1 LLGCQIHVPRTTTP
15 AERDAHLH
23 ATAAL
28 ISAQL
33 TGDPA
38 DLVVL
43 PELSSIS
50 YSRDSFDTLESL
62 SEPLDGASFTVF
74 SELARAHRCAVTYGI
89 ARRSGEKYF
98 ISQVV
103 IDSSGEY
110 VGHYDKLH
118 TAQFGASMEKEFFH
132 RGDHLLVFEVG
143 GIRVAPVICYDFRF
157 PELTRHLC
165 LEHGVDLLLHPVA
178 FYEDGSFPSWHH
190 VAICRAIENQAYFLS
205 LNRAGP
211 RFGASIF
218 CPPWVDQTVQPT
230 VFTRQ
235 QTLQGFDVSTR
246 TIKDVRRAYAFRSDR
261 LSDYAGLARI
271 VHQEPG

>member
-1 LLGCQIHVPRTTTP
+1 MRLLACQIDVPRTTTP
-15 AERDAHLH
+15 AERDAHLR

-28 ISAQL
+28 ISARL
-33 TGDPA
+33 ADDPA

-50 YSRDSFDTLESL
+50 YSRDTFDELESL
-62 SEPLDGASFTVF
+62 SETLDGASFAVF
-74 SELARAHRCAVTYGI
+74 SELARAHRCSVAYGI
-89 ARRSGEKYF
+89 ARRSEEDYF
-98 ISQVV
+98 ISQIVV
-103 IDSSGEY
+103 DASGEY

-118 TAQFGASMEKEFFH
+118 TAQFGASMEKEFFQ
-132 RGDHLLVFEVG
+132 RGDHIFVFEVK

-157 PELTRHLC
+157 PELTKHLC
-165 LEHGVDLLLHPVA
+165 LEHEVDLLLHPVA
-178 FYEDGSFPSWHH
+178 FYEDGSFPSWHP

-218 CPPWVDQTVQPT
+218 CPPWIDQTVSPT

-235 QTLQGFDVSTR
+235 QMLEGFDVCTQ
-246 TIKDVRRAYAFRSDR
+246 TIKEVRRAYAFRSDR
-261 LSDYAGLARI
+261 LPDYAGLAANR
-271 VHQEPG
+271 PR